1 LVFLDS
7 NLFII
12 DRLFRRDAAYPITHA
27 FLDRLPKI
35 SAAVP
40 LITLLELCGAASFRL
55 SADETELWLQGFAT
69 VYPVKILNPFG
80 AGDGP
85 ATAWLGSYT
94 DDVSRYIARR
104 MTFGDALLA
113 READRYG
120 ADAIVTW
127 NIKDFAGK
135 TAVRVLTPEQFMSR
149 GLEG

>member
-1 LVFLDS
+1 MVFLDS

-12 DRLFRRDAAYPITHA
+12 DRLFRRDSAYPITHA

-69 VYPVKILNPFG
+69 VYPVRILNPFG

-104 MTFGDALLA
+104 MTLGDALLA

-135 TAVRVLTPEQFMSR
+135 TAVRVLTPEQFMNR
-149 GLEG
+149 GLEV

>member
-1 LVFLDS
+1 MVFLDS

-12 DRLFRRDAAYPITHA
+12 DRLFRRDAAYPSTHA
-27 FLDRLPKI
+27 FLERLAEI

-40 LITLLELCGAASFRL
+40 LMTLLELCGAASFRL
-55 SADETELWLQGFAT
+55 SANETELWLQGFAT
-69 VYPVKILNPFG
+69 VYPVSILNPFG

-85 ATAWLGSYT
+85 ATSWLGSYT
-94 DDVSRYIARR
+94 DDVSRYVARR

-120 ADAIVTW
+120 AEAIITW
-127 NIKDFAGK
+127 NLKDFAGR

-149 GLEG
+149 R